1 VRRQGA
7 AAPEEDPTPRPA
19 RMLAVLAVLLAAA
32 SPLASAAPGART
44 ADAAGEAAA
53 GPCAGAQSTPAQLV
67 AAGNGTIVLEGKIV
81 VFGVIRS
88 GTGLL
93 YVEDRSGDAQVTVK
107 GKRQQLP
114 DQGELRVHPHR
125 GRFYVT
131 GSCVRVRIRGRQIVI
146 AAGVSGD
153 VSVRGDGAYTVNAGP
168 GKRWTRSMAAV
179 ALAAPVR

>member
-1 VRRQGA
+1 VSAAGGA

-19 RMLAVLAVLLAAA
+19 RTLALLAVLLAAA
-32 SPLASAAPGART
+32 ATLASAAPRAR
-44 ADAAGEAAA
+44 AANDAAQ
-53 GPCAGAQSTPAQLV
+53 PCAGAQSTPAQLV
-67 AAGNGTIVLEGKIV
+67 AAGNGTIVLDGKVV

-93 YVEDRSGDAQVTVK
+93 YVEDRVGDAQVTVK

-114 DQGELRVHPHR
+114 DQGELRVHPR
-125 GRFYVT
+125 RDRFYVT
-131 GSCVRVRIRGRQIVI
+131 GSCVTVRIRGRRIVI
-146 AAGVSGD
+146 AAGVSGEA
-153 VSVRGDGAYTVNAGP
+153 SVRGVGAYTVNAGP

>member
-1 VRRQGA
+1 
-7 AAPEEDPTPRPA
+7 
-19 RMLAVLAVLLAAA
+19 MLAVLAVLLAAA
-32 SPLASAAPGART
+32 SPSASAAPRAVARHAT
-44 ADAAGEAAA
+44 ANSVAQA
-53 GPCAGAQSTPAQLV
+53 CADPQGTPAQLV
-67 AAGNGTIVLEGKIV
+67 AAGNGTVVLEGKIV

-88 GTGLL
+88 GTGVLS
-93 YVEDRSGDAQVTVK
+93 VEDRDGDAQVTVQ

-114 DQGELRVHPHR
+114 DQGELRVHPHK
-125 GRFYVT
+125 GRFYVM

-153 VSVRGDGAYTVNAGP
+153 ASVRGVGAYTVNAGP